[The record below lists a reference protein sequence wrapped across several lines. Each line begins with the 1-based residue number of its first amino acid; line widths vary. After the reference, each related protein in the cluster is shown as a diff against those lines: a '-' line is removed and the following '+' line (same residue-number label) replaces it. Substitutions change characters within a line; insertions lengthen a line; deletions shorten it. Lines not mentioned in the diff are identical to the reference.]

1 MTLLCHDTCALAH
14 LSVSVKLLTRNL
26 STYYYSLLSSRE
38 RKAIWKARWGL
49 TSLSM
54 LYFLYWLFGDFL
66 EFDNHISPANVDIV
80 ETWRSYVGKA
90 IFVSTGLW

>member
-1 MTLLCHDTCALAH
+1 
-14 LSVSVKLLTRNL
+14 
-26 STYYYSLLSSRE
+26 
-38 RKAIWKARWGL
+38 
-49 TSLSM
+49 M

-90 IFVSTGLW
+90 IFVSTGL